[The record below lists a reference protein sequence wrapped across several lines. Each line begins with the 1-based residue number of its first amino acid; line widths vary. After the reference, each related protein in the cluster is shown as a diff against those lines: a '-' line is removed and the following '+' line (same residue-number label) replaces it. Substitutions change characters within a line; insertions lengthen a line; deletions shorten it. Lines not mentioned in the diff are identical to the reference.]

1 MKPRQYIADALKIGD
16 RPAHIATREE
26 AGHWEGDLI
35 MGKGNKSAIVTLVE
49 RSSRLLVAFALR
61 PGNRSDNMRDQLIEA
76 LGVLPATLRRTLTWD
91 RGSEMAKHA
100 EVTAA
105 LGTLVY
111 FCDPASPW
119 QRASNEN
126 ANGLLRQYFRKGADL
141 STVEQAEVRFAAD
154 EINGRPRAVLDWDS
168 ATARFASLQ
177 TVAALQTK
185 AVSDGT
191 ENTLAAH
198 SRGQS
203 L

>member
-1 MKPRQYIADALKIGD
+1 
-16 RPAHIATREE
+16 
-26 AGHWEGDLI
+26 

-76 LGVLPATLRRTLTWD
+76 LGLLPATLRRTLTWD
-91 RGSEMAKHA
+91 RLSEMAKHA

-141 STVEQAEVRFAAD
+141 STVEPAEVRFAAD
-154 EINGRPRAVLDWDS
+154 EINGREPSSTGIALPRALLPS
-168 ATARFASLQ
+168 KPLLRFRPRRFPM
-177 TVAALQTK
+177 ALKTRHGCPQP
-185 AVSDGT
+185 GT
-191 ENTLAAH
+191 I
-198 SRGQS
+198 Q
-203 L
+203 